1 MKKITHFTL
10 IELLVV
16 IAVIAILASMLLPA
30 LKNARD
36 KVKQAAC
43 ASNQRQIGTGF
54 MMYAGDFNGYSVPYN
69 SLDPWYGTDI
79 NGGAVWNSSL
89 AYLDYVS
96 GVPRNNV
103 TGIEPQGIYRCPAEN
118 DLTSSP
124 ADAWRGCHYAVN
136 ASFYADGSGNSI
148 WNKLVT
154 APHPSTFSLVSDKI
168 KNRGMS
174 PSYYCRDTIELRH
187 SDGAVFLF
195 ADGHTDR
202 LARLDICNA
211 IPPDQAGTSY
221 PIWYGVY
228 KQW

>member
-16 IAVIAILASMLLPA
+16 IAIIAILASMLLPA

-54 MMYAGDFNGYSVPYN
+54 MMYAGDFNGYSVPF
-69 SLDPWYGTDI
+69 SSEAPWYGGDAS
-79 NGGAVWNSSL
+79 GGAVWSSSL
-89 AYLDYVS
+89 AYLNYVS
-96 GVPRNNV
+96 GVSNQNY
-103 TGIEPQGIYRCPAEN
+103 GSEPKGIYRCPAEN

-124 ADAWRGCHYAVN
+124 SDAWRCCHYAVN
-136 ASFYADGSGNSI
+136 GSFYMAGGGLKI
-148 WNKLVT
+148 WNKLT
-154 APHPSTFSLVSDKI
+154 RTPHPSTFSLLSDKL
-168 KNRGMS
+168 KDRGMM
-174 PSYYCRDTIELRH
+174 PSYYCRDTITLRH
-187 SDGAVFLF
+187 SEGAVFLF
-195 ADGHTDR
+195 TDGHTDR
-202 LARLDICNA
+202 LASLDICNA